1 MLATSGQHVAASV
14 TIIYVVLR
22 LFAVPMLFRKS
33 AKLGL
38 VWLCILVADA
48 PRPSIRAG
56 VVRSFVL
63 AAPLFG
69 HQISPV

>member
-1 MLATSGQHVAASV
+1 MLATSGQHVAVSV
-14 TIIYVVLR
+14 TILYVVLLR
-22 LFAVPMLFRKS
+22 LFAVPMLFRKP

-38 VWLCILVADA
+38 VWLCIFIAGA

-56 VVRSFVL
+56 AVRSFVL

-69 HQISPV
+69 HQI